1 MVQLYLIYFYVQD
14 KEEIM
19 GLYAQLEIDFDLD
32 IVEDF
37 INHYSIMCENME
49 PLIINLNKKEYFVE
63 NIRELFRIFHN
74 LKSAGGFLK
83 LDPIIKLS
91 TLSEDV
97 CEEARE
103 LEGPASEEFID
114 WLLLI
119 SDQFEKYRKD
129 IENDAEYFSMLNP
142 LIIKVPLN
150 LEK

>member
-1 MVQLYLIYFYVQD
+1 
-14 KEEIM
+14 M

-37 INHYSIMCENME
+37 INHYAIMCENLE
-49 PLIINLNKKEYFVE
+49 PLIIDLNKEDSFE
-63 NIRELFRIFHN
+63 SNIGELFRIFHN

-83 LDPIIKLS
+83 LDPIIKLA

-97 CEEARE
+97 CEEARV
-103 LEGPASEEFID
+103 LSGPASEDFID

-119 SDQFEKYRKD
+119 SDQFNAYRLD

-150 LEK
+150 LEKES

>member
-1 MVQLYLIYFYVQD
+1 
-14 KEEIM
+14 M

-37 INHYSIMCENME
+37 INHYSIMCENLE
-49 PLIINLNKKEYFVE
+49 PLIINLKKEDAFE
-63 NIRELFRIFHN
+63 PNIGELFRIFHN

-83 LDPIIKLS
+83 LDPIVKLA

-97 CEEARE
+97 CEEARV
-103 LEGPASEEFID
+103 LNGPASEDFID

-119 SDQFEKYRKD
+119 SDQFDAYRLD

-142 LIIKVPLN
+142 LIIKVPLD
-150 LEK
+150 LEKDS